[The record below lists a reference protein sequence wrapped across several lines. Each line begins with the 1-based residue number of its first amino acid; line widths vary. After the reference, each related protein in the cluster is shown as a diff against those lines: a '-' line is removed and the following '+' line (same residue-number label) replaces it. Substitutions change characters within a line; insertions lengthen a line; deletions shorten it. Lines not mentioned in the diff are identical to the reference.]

1 MRYGFPLYE
10 RIRELRQTIIISL
23 MLKRLLPIFLA
34 FASFSLSAMAQDTSQ
49 AVAGDTTKLKSAQT
63 FRLFPAEHSP
73 KAAGIASA
81 VLPGLGQ
88 AYNRKYWKIPIIYA
102 GLATAGY
109 FIYYNYTIYSNFQK
123 AYELRN
129 DGDTSTNLSSFD
141 VWYITST
148 QTIYTDG
155 YESTQ
160 LSELSNIYRRST
172 DLSIIIAA
180 GIYALNII
188 DAVVDAHLF
197 RFDVSDNLSM
207 NLQPFYTPPALGK
220 SRGGVML
227 TMTMK

>member
-1 MRYGFPLYE
+1 MRYRNPTLD
-10 RIRELRQTIIISL
+10 RARALTQTFIFRFA
-23 MLKRLLPIFLA
+23 LKGLLPFILSWSA
-34 FASFSLSAMAQDTSQ
+34 LSLSAKAQDTLQLSSP
-49 AVAGDTTKLKSAQT
+49 DTTKLKSAQT
-63 FRLFPAEHSP
+63 FHLFPDVHSP

-109 FIYYNYTIYSNFQK
+109 FIYYNYTIYNNFQK

-129 DGDTSTNLSSFD
+129 DGDTSTNLSSFE

-160 LSELSNIYRRST
+160 LSELSNIYRRNT
-172 DLSIIIAA
+172 DLSIIVAA
-180 GIYALNII
+180 GIYVLNII

-197 RFDVSDNLSM
+197 QFDVSDNLSM
-207 NLQPFYTPPALGK
+207 NLQPFYAPGVTGK
-220 SRGGVML
+220 ARGGVML
-227 TMTMK
+227 TMNLK

>member
-1 MRYGFPLYE
+1 
-10 RIRELRQTIIISL
+10 
-23 MLKRLLPIFLA
+23 
-34 FASFSLSAMAQDTSQ
+34 MAQDTLQVSP
-49 AVAGDTTKLKSAQT
+49 VDTASNLKSQKT
-63 FRLFPAEHSP
+63 FRLFPDEHSP

-81 VLPGLGQ
+81 IIPGLGQ
-88 AYNRKYWKIPIIYA
+88 AYNKKYWKIPIIYA

-123 AYELRN
+123 TYQLRG
-129 DGDTSTNLSSFD
+129 DGDTATNLSSFD

-148 QTIYTDG
+148 QTIYTDV

-160 LSELSNIYRRST
+160 LSELSNIYRHNT

-197 RFDVSDNLSM
+197 HFDVSDDLSM
-207 NLQPFYTPPALGK
+207 NVQPFYVPPVMGVA
-220 SRGGVML
+220 RGGLTLTL
-227 TMTMK
+227 TMK

>member
-1 MRYGFPLYE
+1 
-10 RIRELRQTIIISL
+10 
-23 MLKRLLPIFLA
+23 
-34 FASFSLSAMAQDTSQ
+34 MAPGDTSH
-49 AVAGDTTKLKSAQT
+49 LKSQQT
-63 FRLFPAEHSP
+63 FRLFPEDHSP

-81 VLPGLGQ
+81 IIPGLGQ
-88 AYNRKYWKIPIIYA
+88 AYNKKYWKIPIIYA

-109 FIYYNYTIYSNFQK
+109 FIYYNYTIYTNFQK
-123 AYELRN
+123 AYEYRG
-129 DGDTSTNLSSFD
+129 DGDTSTNLNSFT

-172 DLSIIIAA
+172 DLSILISA

-197 RFDVSDNLSM
+197 HFDVSDDLS
-207 NLQPFYTPPALGK
+207 LDVQPFYTPPITGS
-220 SRGGVML
+220 SRGGLTFTL
-227 TMTMK
+227 TMK